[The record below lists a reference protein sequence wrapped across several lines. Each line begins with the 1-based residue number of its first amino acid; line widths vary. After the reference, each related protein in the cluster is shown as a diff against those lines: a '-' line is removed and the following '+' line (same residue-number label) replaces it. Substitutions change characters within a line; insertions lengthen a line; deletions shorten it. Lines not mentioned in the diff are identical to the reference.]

1 MTKVPSEIKE
11 SEIEEGEIMSECHNN
26 TRVINFFK
34 INKRNPRNND
44 FVSLRV

>member
-1 MTKVPSEIKE
+1 MAKVPIEIK
-11 SEIEEGEIMSECHNN
+11 EGEIMSEGLNN

-44 FVSLRV
+44 FVSLRA

>member
-1 MTKVPSEIKE
+1 MSKVPSK
-11 SEIEEGEIMSECHNN
+11 IEEGEIKSKFCNN